1 MELARASGKVE
12 HPWGGFLLLV
22 VLGASRMASFLDCFF
37 FLGDPK
43 KNTKDLTSLPTHRV
57 RKLYQQAIS
66 NGIPVIGPKG
76 SKNNLVF
83 LWGGRSYLNPTSF
96 SLSKRSFRDK
106 QTHFLCKKIL
116 DLFHPHQKRCQ
127 KVGNPLYLT
136 LTGWGDVAPFLTAT

>member
-1 MELARASGKVE
+1 MARWSTHGVDFCC
-12 HPWGGFLLLV
+12 WWCLV
-22 VLGASRMASFLDCFF
+22 PPGWPHFWMAF
-37 FLGDPK
+37 FLGGDPK

-116 DLFHPHQKRCQ
+116 DLFHPHQKKCQ